1 MPSHEIAASE
11 TKSPHTEY
19 LSALTFSTE
28 ASFSVSH
35 CVRHRGSQTTHRQ
48 CTWSITERSSD
59 SESR

>member
-1 MPSHEIAASE
+1 MPSLEIAARE
-11 TKSPHTEY
+11 TKFPRTEY
-19 LSALTFSTE
+19 LSASTFSTE
-28 ASFSVSH
+28 TSFSVSH